1 MTSMT
6 APSLRAAA
14 LLLALALPVQS
25 QGPSMPTSTTAPA
38 HVTNSFDFEIAAPF
52 ARLAPLFGPEAE
64 RAWAGEHWNPVFL
77 YPQPAKDVQGAVFT
91 IQHGPHTA
99 VWINTLFDLPGGRM
113 QYVYVIPERLATTI
127 DVSLR
132 AIDATHTAVHVT
144 YTRTALDPA
153 ANDDVNARGEADRNS
168 GPEWKRGIEAC
179 LHLEQRN

>member
-1 MTSMT
+1 MT
-6 APSLRAAA
+6 PSLKHLAI
-14 LLLALALPVQS
+14 ALALTIPAYP
-25 QGPSMPTSTTAPA
+25 QGPSTMPTVPAPA

-64 RAWAGEHWNPVFL
+64 RAWAGEHWDPIFL

-91 IQHGPHTA
+91 IRHGAYTA
-99 VWINTLFDLPGGRM
+99 TWVNTLFDLPGGRM
-113 QYVYVIPERLATTI
+113 QYVYVIPQKLATTI

-153 ANDDVNARGEADRNS
+153 ANDDVMAHGENDRNS
-168 GPEWKRGIEAC
+168 GPEWKRGLEAF
-179 LHLEQRN
+179 LHLGHK